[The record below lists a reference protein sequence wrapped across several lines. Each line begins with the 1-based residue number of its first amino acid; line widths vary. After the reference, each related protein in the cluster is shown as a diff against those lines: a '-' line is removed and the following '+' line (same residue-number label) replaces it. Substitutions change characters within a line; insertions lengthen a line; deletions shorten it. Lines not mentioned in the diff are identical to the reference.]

1 VVKGVIICTRL
12 LTQTVEQVTMQCDL
26 TLMAETL
33 YRKYRPRTF
42 GEVVGQA
49 AIKSTLQQEI
59 VSKKLAHAY
68 LFCGPRGVG
77 KTTLARILAKALNCE
92 NRTEDQF
99 EPDNECES
107 CVAINEG
114 RSLNLIE
121 VDAASHRG
129 INEIRDLRE
138 NVKFV
143 PQNAEYKIF
152 IIDEVHMLTTEAFNA
167 LLKTLEEPPAHAIFI
182 LATTEVHK
190 LPDTIISRC
199 QRFDFKKLPPE
210 DLKKRLVELAK
221 KEGAEVAEDVLDT
234 LILRAE
240 GCGRDAESILGQLLA
255 SGEKV
260 ITWDQAQLV
269 LPRSDKQL
277 IEEWITST
285 LACKTERSLEIIAQL
300 LDEGVD
306 LERFAH
312 DTVMMIR
319 TQMMDLI
326 ADNKQEEAKSMYVLL
341 DMLIKRIPDIRK
353 MTELPQLPLE
363 LIVIAYSL
371 RKQQPAPVQNQAPQP
386 VAEQQQQ
393 AATPQ
398 ASPDGQPQE
407 NTQPPQGPGAAAI
420 NEPLQEAEAP
430 PQIKPDDPASK
441 ALSIIQMRWE
451 ELLDYIQQNMPSL
464 SFVLGVADPLKVE
477 GETITVGFKYAF
489 HQDIVNNAKNKSA
502 IQEGLQKVFGIA
514 YHIETVSVE
523 KDSEEKKDKN
533 NEDIVAIAA
542 EAFEGDIADV

>member
-1 VVKGVIICTRL
+1 
-12 LTQTVEQVTMQCDL
+12 MQCDL
-26 TLMAETL
+26 TSMAETL
-33 YRKYRPRTF
+33 YRKYRPKTF
-42 GEVVGQA
+42 GEVVGQS
-49 AIKSTLQQEI
+49 AIKSTLQHEI

-77 KTTLARILAKALNCE
+77 KTTLARILAKSLNCE
-92 NRTEDQF
+92 NRAEDQF

-107 CVAINEG
+107 CNAINEG

-143 PQNAEYKIF
+143 PQNAPYKIF

-190 LPDTIISRC
+190 LPDTIVSRC
-199 QRFDFKKLPPE
+199 QRFDFKKLPPD
-210 DLKKRLVELAK
+210 DLKKRLVELSK
-221 KEGAEVAEDVLDT
+221 KEGTEVAEDVLDT

-255 SGEKV
+255 SGEKS
-260 ITWDQAQLV
+260 ITWEQAQLV

-277 IEEWITST
+277 IEEWIAST
-285 LACKTERSLEIIAQL
+285 LDCKTERSLEIVSQL

-312 DTVMMIR
+312 DTVMMLR
-319 TQMMDLI
+319 SQMMELMSDG
-326 ADNKQEEAKSMYVLL
+326 KQEEAKSLYILL

-371 RKQQPAPVQNQAPQP
+371 RKQQSKQAAAQPTQQEQAQQPQPTPVAPVETQ
-386 VAEQQQQ
+386 
-393 AATPQ
+393 
-398 ASPDGQPQE
+398 QE
-407 NTQPPQGPGAAAI
+407 NPVPPQGPGAATL
-420 NEPLQEAEAP
+420 NEPLAQTKEP
-430 PQIKPDDPASK
+430 PLQISPDDPESK

-477 GETITVGFKYAF
+477 GLTITVGFKYRF
-489 HQDIVNNAKNKSA
+489 HQDIINNPKNKSA

-514 YHIETVSVE
+514 YLIETESVE
-523 KDSEEKKDKN
+523 KDTEKKDVPK